1 MPRPEVSRSDP
12 RPLVVGIGGS
22 NRSTSLT
29 DQLLRTT
36 LAEVDAL
43 GARTVHFGGAFL
55 NSLPV
60 YGVHDDPATDGAAA
74 ELIRTVAAAD
84 GLVIG
89 TPGYHGGM
97 SGLVKN
103 GLDHLEA
110 LRDDPRP
117 YLDGRAVGV
126 VVTAAGWQATGT
138 TVVAVRSTI
147 HALRGW
153 PTPFAAAV
161 NSAEPAF
168 AADGALTER
177 VAGAVRIVATQVV
190 DFARWRRAADG

>member
-1 MPRPEVSRSDP
+1 MHRPEVSPADP
-12 RPLVVGIGGS
+12 RPFVVGIGGS
-22 NRSTSLT
+22 NRSSSLT
-29 DQLLRTT
+29 DRLLRLT
-36 LAEVDAL
+36 LAELDAL
-43 GARTVHFGGAFL
+43 GARTVHFGAAFL
-55 NSLPV
+55 GSLPV
-60 YGVHDDPATDGAAA
+60 YGSPDDPAADGSAG
-74 ELIRTVAAAD
+74 ELIRAVAAAD

-117 YLDGRAVGV
+117 YLDSRAVGV
-126 VVTAAGWQATGT
+126 LVTAAGWQAAGT

-153 PTPFAAAV
+153 PTPFAAAI
-161 NSAEPAF
+161 NSAEPVF
-168 AADGALTER
+168 APDGALAER
-177 VAGAVRIVATQVV
+177 VAGALRIVATQVI
-190 DFARWRRAADG
+190 DFARWRRSAIG